1 MARKYKPDFD
11 ETMAKRLRSLMVDTN
26 AIADHLGCSAQAISQ
41 YRTGASRPSL
51 GNIVRIAK
59 FYGVS
64 TDYILGLTDDKPP
77 YLTAEERTGF
87 STDALEKMQEMG
99 PERLAAL
106 FTLLKG

>member
-1 MARKYKPDFD
+1 
-11 ETMAKRLRSLMVDTN
+11 MVDTN
-26 AIADHLGCSAQAISQ
+26 AIASYLGCSAQAISQ

-51 GNIVRIAK
+51 ENIVRIAK

-87 STDALEKMQEMG
+87 SADALKKMQEMG